1 MEIAF
6 KPALPEQVSAVRKK
20 YQLPSQYVLYVGNI
34 EPRKNL
40 TRLVLAWESVCSA
53 GSCEIPLVLVG
64 RRAWLYRETL
74 RVIRASRQ
82 TRRIHLTGYVAEE
95 DLPALYS
102 GARLLAYPSLFEGF
116 GLPVLEAMACGIPV
130 LASDIKPL
138 REVAEGA
145 ALLVDPTDP
154 RALGEALR
162 TLVEDEV
169 LRSSLRERGFQ
180 VASRYSW
187 ENTARET
194 LSAYAEVLDQ
204 SKRKPGIPL
213 RASPMITSLRAP
225 RLSEEESAILRT
237 VLYSSLFEYP
247 LTLRELRLS
256 LLESLQDES
265 SILEHYRS
273 SKALQRVLDF
283 RRNHFFL
290 RGRDDLPEERR
301 RREAG
306 SQSLLKENRRLLTL
320 ICAIP
325 YTRMVALS
333 GSAAHLNLDGEGDVD
348 LLIITRGKRVWSV
361 VLATLIL
368 TKLLRRRRIICLI
381 SKISRFLFHRSP
393 VVSPTSAWKETWPK
407 W

>member
-1 MEIAF
+1 MTPLRWEGPYVLTIHDLSVLHYPQWHPPSRRLILGNLLERSVRKADLVLCVSSTVKEDIVERLGVSPSRVRVTPLTPAQHF

-162 TLVEDEV
+162 TLVEE
-169 LRSSLRERGFQ
+169 RS
-180 VASRYSW
+180 
-187 ENTARET
+187 
-194 LSAYAEVLDQ
+194 
-204 SKRKPGIPL
+204 P
-213 RASPMITSLRAP
+213 
-225 RLSEEESAILRT
+225 
-237 VLYSSLFEYP
+237 
-247 LTLRELRLS
+247 S
-256 LLESLQDES
+256 LLS
-265 SILEHYRS
+265 S
-273 SKALQRVLDF
+273 
-283 RRNHFFL
+283 
-290 RGRDDLPEERR
+290 
-301 RREAG
+301 
-306 SQSLLKENRRLLTL
+306 
-320 ICAIP
+320 
-325 YTRMVALS
+325 
-333 GSAAHLNLDGEGDVD
+333 
-348 LLIITRGKRVWSV
+348 
-361 VLATLIL
+361 
-368 TKLLRRRRIICLI
+368 
-381 SKISRFLFHRSP
+381 
-393 VVSPTSAWKETWPK
+393 
-407 W
+407 